1 MIRNEGFLKRF
12 CLFRS
17 ELIRRSAIQGTG
29 RDRYNWSHPAQ
40 PPWLGLKL
48 TPPMRD
54 FVIAVLFVAMVL
66 TPAVVAARSGKDL
79 HSGK

>member
-1 MIRNEGFLKRF
+1 MRV
-12 CLFRS
+12 
-17 ELIRRSAIQGTG
+17 RRSAIQDGG
-29 RDRYNWSHPAQ
+29 NGEIQLSHPVWPPGQAQ
-40 PPWLGLKL
+40 SK
-48 TPPMRD
+48 PPMRD